1 MYTID
6 DLIRELREAR
16 KSGELSAVQEAV
28 RHAVAEKPLVADVGR
43 MQVLHDEPGLMVL
56 HTAVACGIASPPH
69 DHRTWAVIGVY
80 NGQEDNTFYRLV
92 PDTRAI
98 EAAGGRSLQ
107 ERDVLTL
114 GPDAIHKIS
123 NPRREALVALH
134 VYGLNVLKIDRSAWD
149 LATMRERPFVV
160 KLDGLRASGDR

>member
-6 DLIRELREAR
+6 DLVGELREATR
-16 KSGELSAVQEAV
+16 TAELSAVQEAV
-28 RHAVAEKPLVADVGR
+28 RHAVAEQPLVADVGR
-43 MQVLHDEPGLMVL
+43 MQILHEEPGLLVL
-56 HTAVACGIASPPH
+56 HTPVACGIASPPH

-80 NGQEDNTFYRLV
+80 DGQEDNTFYRLV
-92 PDTRAI
+92 PGTRAI
-98 EAAGGRSLQ
+98 EEVGGRSLR
-107 ERDVLTL
+107 EREVLTL

-134 VYGLNVLKIDRSAWD
+134 VYGLNILKIDRSAWD

-160 KLDGLRASGDR
+160 KLDGLRVVSDR